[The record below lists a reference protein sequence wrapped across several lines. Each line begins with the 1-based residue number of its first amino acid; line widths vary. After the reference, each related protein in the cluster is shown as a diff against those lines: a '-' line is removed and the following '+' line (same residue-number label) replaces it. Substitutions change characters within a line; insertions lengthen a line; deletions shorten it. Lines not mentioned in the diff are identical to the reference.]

1 MQAEG
6 TVHFVGIGGIGMSG
20 IARMLVQAGVPV
32 SGSDIRESAII
43 KDFRQRGATIFIGH
57 DAENV
62 QGAREIVV
70 SSAIRPENPEL
81 VEARRLGLPIIHRS
95 KKLAELLNSRR
106 GITIAGTHGKTTT
119 SSLAACVLSSAGVV
133 PSYVVGGIINTLADN
148 ARAGDSEWFVIEAD
162 ESDGTLVAYHPE
174 IAILTN
180 VELDHMDFY
189 RDLAHLHE
197 VFGQHV
203 RNIRHGGAF
212 IYCADDEGA
221 RRLARETAPQGVEAI
236 PYGITSP
243 DAAYAATDIKFVGL
257 GSTFTL
263 VRRGESV
270 GRVHLSVPGQHNVLN
285 SLAVVAAGERMGLP
299 IDAMIPGL
307 EAFTGVQRR
316 FQVIGR
322 NDHYMVVDDY
332 APPSQRDQSDAFR
345 RALGPPHQP
354 HHRHL
359 PAPPL
364 LAHAIARHGVRGG
377 IRQCRPGHHN
387 RHLLRGR
394 RPHRRR
400 LVGPD
405 RPKSQGKQ
413 PSRRPPRRGP
423 RQRRGLRRR
432 NGPTQRPRH
441 HPWRRRHL
449 EGRPVA
455 GAALDGPRAGGL
467 SRDCRTGFW
476 GRWETKWQPRTRL
489 SSGIVI
495 AIVYPSIGWTGIP
508 TLPGAP
514 DGACF

>member
-332 APPSQRDQSDAFR
+332 AHHPSEIKATLSAARSVHRTNRIIGIF
-345 RALGPPHQP
+345 QP
-354 HHRHL
+354 HRYSRTQSLATEFGAAFGNADQVIITGIYSAGEDPIADVSSDLIVQSLRENNHPAVHHVEGLDSVEDYVAGMVQPNDLVITLGAGDIWKVAQSLALRL
-359 PAPPL
+359 TAPAP
-364 LAHAIARHGVRGG
+364 AV
-377 IRQCRPGHHN
+377 
-387 RHLLRGR
+387 
-394 RPHRRR
+394 
-400 LVGPD
+400 
-405 RPKSQGKQ
+405 
-413 PSRRPPRRGP
+413 
-423 RQRRGLRRR
+423 
-432 NGPTQRPRH
+432 
-441 HPWRRRHL
+441 
-449 EGRPVA
+449 
-455 GAALDGPRAGGL
+455 
-467 SRDCRTGFW
+467 
-476 GRWETKWQPRTRL
+476 
-489 SSGIVI
+489 
-495 AIVYPSIGWTGIP
+495 
-508 TLPGAP
+508 
-514 DGACF
+514 